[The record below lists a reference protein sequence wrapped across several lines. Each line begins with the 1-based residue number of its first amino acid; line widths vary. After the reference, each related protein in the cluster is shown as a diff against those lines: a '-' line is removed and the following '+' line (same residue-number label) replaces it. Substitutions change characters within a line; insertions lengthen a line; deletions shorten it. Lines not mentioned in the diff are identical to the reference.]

1 MESKEKSRNSTVD
14 ILRGIAMLMVV
25 FGHTMTGCTKYSEDS
40 FLFNI
45 VWTLQMPLFIL
56 ISGYVTKYSKP
67 INSIK
72 ALGKFIKKRTLAYL
86 LPWTIWIFVIRGM
99 IFQQSNYL
107 DIKYVVYHMDAGYW
121 FLFTIWT
128 IVIVFGIAQ
137 LISEKLCHRKNKYFK
152 MIALAIAYVLGMSV
166 LGGIGLIM
174 GLSFLGIKLTLYY
187 MPFYFAGYL
196 FGQIQP
202 NMEHLKFGQRIIDSC
217 IAICLVVWIALMKRY
232 NFYAIGESEFGIII
246 RAFASLSG
254 CIAVCGLIAQLTNN
268 SSGGGTRTICRCPFI
283 GNLLSTLPDSIND
296 KADSV
301 ADIQYTTRDFTNSAE
316 LCTDSR
322 SGDSGNYIVKSEQN
336 NKSYSIWKAFL
347 IWIGQHSLEVYVLH
361 GFTLNLLKTTIMPKF
376 DSFVGI
382 GLALLNY
389 CLTIILT
396 CAITLLIVQNGIIN
410 FCVFGKQNIRR
421 NK

>member
-86 LPWTIWIFVIRGM
+86 LPWTIWTFVIRGM

-268 SSGGGTRTICRCPFI
+268 SSGGGV
-283 GNLLSTLPDSIND
+283 L
-296 KADSV
+296 V
-301 ADIQYTTRDFTNSAE
+301 QYV
-316 LCTDSR
+316 
-322 SGDSGNYIVKSEQN
+322 GV
-336 NKSYSIWKAFL
+336 
-347 IWIGQHSLEVYVLH
+347 HSLEIYLVHYLILSMTKPTALPTFNTPQGILLIALNFVLTA
-361 GFTLNLLKTTIMPKF
+361 GVAIA
-376 DSFVGI
+376 V
-382 GLALLNY
+382 
-389 CLTIILT
+389 
-396 CAITLLIVQNGIIN
+396 ITLLNQSKTIKAIL
-410 FCVFGKQNIRR
+410 FGKLS
-421 NK
+421 